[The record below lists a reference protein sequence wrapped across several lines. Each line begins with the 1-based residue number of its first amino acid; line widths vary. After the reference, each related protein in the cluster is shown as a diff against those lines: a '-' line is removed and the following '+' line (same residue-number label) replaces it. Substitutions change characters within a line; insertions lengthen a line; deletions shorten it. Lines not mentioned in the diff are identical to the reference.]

1 MKRTK
6 KYTWDISKSLG
17 ESAKL
22 LRDSTLRQ
30 MRDYQANNL
39 KRFGSSN
46 GTLRRTMKFHKKVE
60 KMFVGN
66 DDDEIEEE
74 EDFTDFDKYT
84 SKIVAKKSFFL
95 NPNENNPKIIK
106 TKNKLYVV

>member
-1 MKRTK
+1 M
-6 KYTWDISKSLG
+6 G
-17 ESAKL
+17 ESAKV
-22 LRDSTLRQ
+22 LRISTLRH

-39 KRFGSSN
+39 KRLGSSN
-46 GTLRRTMKFHKKVE
+46 ETLQETMKFHRKVE
-60 KMFVGN
+60 RRYVNHGVDQGF
-66 DDDEIEEE
+66 DEE